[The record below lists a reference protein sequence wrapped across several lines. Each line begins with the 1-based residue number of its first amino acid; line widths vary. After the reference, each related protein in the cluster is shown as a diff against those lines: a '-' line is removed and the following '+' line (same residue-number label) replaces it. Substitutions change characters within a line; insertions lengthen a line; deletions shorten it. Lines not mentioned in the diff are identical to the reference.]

1 MMKKQEYVPRELREK
16 PLYELESVEDIPV
29 SELYQVKVNGKEQR
43 VYHTEFFDFVS
54 FLEENEKA
62 EVEISVNEPFQKA
75 VIRPTASQIP
85 FEEDG
90 NKISIRLPAGK
101 RVTLELDDKLESPL
115 YILPGKYVQKPENAT
130 YVFESGKAY
139 NVGCLQ
145 LKSDE
150 TVYIEYGA
158 VVSGRIYSRMADRV
172 RILGNG
178 ILYGGNWHAWDENGS
193 EQLIVSVLGEDIEIR
208 GITLLDGGS
217 WHIVPTACKNVL
229 IEDVNVLGKVI
240 TGDGIDIVGSEN
252 VVVRNCFVRANDD
265 CISIKA
271 EEFQDPSGCADVKNI
286 LVEDCIFWNAEFGN
300 TLEIGYETRC
310 DEISDV
316 VFRNCDVVHCQYEGN
331 QSGGVLT
338 IHNAD
343 RAHVHDI
350 VYENIRIEDAQEK
363 FIDIKTLDSKYSR
376 DRERGMVND
385 ILFRNIEITG
395 GGFPVSII
403 RGFEMKN
410 EVCRP
415 HGFYFDNVVIHGK
428 RMMSPGELHMVVELS
443 NELKFQ

>member
-1 MMKKQEYVPRELREK
+1 MMKKQEYVPREIREK

-85 FEEDG
+85 FEEDE
-90 NKISIRLPAGK
+90 NKISISLPAGK

-178 ILYGGNWHAWDENGS
+178 ILYGGNWHAWDENGA
-193 EQLIVSVLGEDIEIR
+193 EQLIVPVLGEDIEIR

-343 RAHVHDI
+343 RAHVHNI

-403 RGFEMKN
+403 RGFEMKS

-415 HGFYFDNVVIHGK
+415 HDFYFDNVVIHGK
-428 RMMSPGELHMVVELS
+428 KMMSPGELHMVVELS

>member
-90 NKISIRLPAGK
+90 NKISISLPAGK

>member
-90 NKISIRLPAGK
+90 NKISISLPAGK

-178 ILYGGNWHAWDENGS
+178 ILYGGNWHAWDENGA

-428 RMMSPGELHMVVELS
+428 KMMSPGELHMVVELS

>member
-90 NKISIRLPAGK
+90 NKISISLPAGK

-178 ILYGGNWHAWDENGS
+178 ILYGGNWHAWDENGA

-385 ILFRNIEITG
+385 ISFRNIEITG
-395 GGFPVSII
+395 GDFPVSII

-415 HGFYFDNVVIHGK
+415 HGFYFDNVVIHGEK
-428 RMMSPGELHMVVELS
+428 VMSPGELHMVVELS
-443 NELKFQ
+443 DDLKFQ